1 MSGKLI
7 DLRKRILSVKNTQK
21 ITRAMKTVS
30 AVKLRKSN
38 TELNKNKPFMESVEN
53 LLKRV
58 GQQLPIEDFPLLKT
72 REEGKQVLVVISAD
86 KGLCGAFNSHVIR
99 SAEEHWQTISAGD
112 DEPMLI
118 VAGNK
123 AFRYFQKKEYP
134 VNKNF
139 RSMMSKLTYEKG
151 LEFSAFLQE
160 LYQKEN
166 IRKIEIVYTEFLSAS
181 RQEPVIKRLFPISIE
196 WKTQGTEEKEV
207 EYIFEPDPAEIFQLL
222 LPKYLNSYIYRL
234 LRESEASEHAARMI
248 AMDMATRNA
257 GDMIRNLTMTLNKVR
272 QAAITKEL
280 LEIITATEAMRI

>member
-139 RSMMSKLTYEKG
+139 RSMMSKLTYEKC

>member
-58 GQQLPIEDFPLLKT
+58 GQQLPVEDFPLLKT

-99 SAEEHWQTISAGD
+99 SAEEHWQTISAND
-112 DEPMLI
+112 DETMLI

-134 VNKNF
+134 VSKNF
-139 RSMMSKLTYEKG
+139 RSMMSKLTYEKV
-151 LEFSAFLQE
+151 LEFSTFLQE

-166 IRKIEIVYTEFLSAS
+166 IRKIEIVCTEFLSAS
-181 RQEPVIKRLFPISIE
+181 RQEPAIKRLFPIPIE

-280 LEIITATEAMRI
+280 LEIITATEALRI